1 MSSLLLLVISI
12 SISIIMILMIEA
24 YSGIAEGSP
33 QKRHSSD
40 MIRLVLVF
48 VGHGGIVMPIVM
60 EPSQFESLS

>member
-1 MSSLLLLVISI
+1 
-12 SISIIMILMIEA
+12 MILMIEA

-40 MIRLVLVF
+40 MIRLVLVLVF

-60 EPSQFESLS
+60 EPSQFEGLS